1 MRQVYCAVGHKHYE
15 DEECPQCVVKGDPV
29 AVWENP
35 DQHTTEA
42 IKRLPRYDPLMQEAE
57 DRLARRIG
65 REAARQMIDE
75 EENR

>member
-1 MRQVYCAVGHKHYE
+1 MRKVYCKLGHKHYV
-15 DEECPQCVVKGDPV
+15 DEECPQCVVADDPV

-35 DQHTTEA
+35 DQHTEEA
-42 IKRLPRYDPLMQEAE
+42 IKRLPRYDPLMQDAE

-75 EENR
+75 EEK

>member
-15 DEECPQCVVKGDPV
+15 DEECPQCVVKDDPPPKEPRLLQQ
-29 AVWENP
+29 ATIR
-35 DQHTTEA
+35 Q
-42 IKRLPRYDPLMQEAE
+42 RLPRYDPLMQEAE

-75 EENR
+75 EEK